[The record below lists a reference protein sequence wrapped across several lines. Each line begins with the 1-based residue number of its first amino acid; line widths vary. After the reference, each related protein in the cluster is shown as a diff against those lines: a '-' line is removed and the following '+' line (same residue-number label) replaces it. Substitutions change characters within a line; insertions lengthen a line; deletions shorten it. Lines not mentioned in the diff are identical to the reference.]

1 MKNFDNI
8 KMRGTTVKPTY
19 MCVRPEAEETVDD
32 LKYNNIKWLTVSR
45 LG

>member
-1 MKNFDNI
+1 MSKR
-8 KMRGTTVKPTY
+8 KY

-32 LKYNNIKWLTVSR
+32 LKRNDIKWLTVSL